1 MKLLA
6 LLLLP
11 TATIAMQHI
20 NIDVQANSG
29 TNINIQ
35 VNVDN
40 TLEQETKKLTL
51 NDKPTRRDFI
61 AFLKTKNPHLFDENN
76 YNIKF
81 RATFHG
87 SCFEVFAKEELEQ
100 VILKDMKKDQ

>member
-11 TATIAMQHI
+11 TACVAMQNI
-20 NIDVQANSG
+20 NIDIQANSN

-35 VNVDN
+35 VNVDS
-40 TLEQETKKLTL
+40 TLEAETKKLTH
-51 NDKPTRRDFI
+51 NEKPTRRDLI
-61 AFLKTKNPHLFDENN
+61 TFLKTRNPYLFDENN

-81 RATFHG
+81 RATFRG
-87 SCFEVFAKEELEQ
+87 SSFEVFAKDEIEQ
-100 VILKDMKKDQ
+100 VILKDMKK